1 GRPQKAPGG
10 VARPEGPPVSH
21 TRRPRRMKRAN
32 PAVIGGFIVGAVVLA
47 LVGAMILGSGKLLAE
62 TIKCVLYFEGAIQGL
77 YVGAP
82 VNFRGVKVGSVT
94 SIKMQ
99 FDRQNFDIRI
109 PVIVEFPKGAGS
121 PMEMLHADPRTS
133 KDALAA
139 LIERG
144 LRAQLQTDSLVTGQL
159 FIQLDLPPAMSPEV
173 GPKEATFD
181 PATKLLEIPT
191 VPTTLQEVSNTI
203 RRVFDKLAE
212 LPLEEMLRS
221 FEGTLLG
228 INRLVNAPELQ
239 EAIHNL
245 NVTLTGMQQVLQQA
259 DTQVTHV
266 ASSATTAL
274 ESVNK
279 AATDIRQLVQH
290 IDKQLGQVASSA
302 TTTFGQVGK
311 LTQTVNAQ
319 ALALATS
326 LSQTAEGALQAIERM
341 RETLT
346 AAQQLV
352 TPSAPVGYEL
362 VKTLREF
369 SETARS
375 LRVLANY

>member
-1 GRPQKAPGG
+1 
-10 VARPEGPPVSH
+10 
-21 TRRPRRMKRAN
+21 MKRAN
-32 PAVIGGFIVGAVVLA
+32 LAVIGGFIVGAVVLA
-47 LVGAMILGSGKLLAE
+47 IAGVMILGSGRLFTE
-62 TIKCVLYFEGAIQGL
+62 TIKCVMYFEGAIQGL

-94 SIKMQ
+94 SIKIQ
-99 FDRQNFDIRI
+99 FDRQNLDIRI
-109 PVIVEFPKGAGS
+109 PVIVDFPKGAGS
-121 PMEMLHADPRTS
+121 TMEMLHADSRTP

-159 FIQLDLPPAMSPEV
+159 FIQLDLPPAMSPEAA
-173 GPKEATFD
+173 PKEATFD

-191 VPTTLQEVSNTI
+191 VPTTLQEVSNTV

-245 NVTLTGMQQVLQQA
+245 NVTLTRMQQVLQQA

-274 ESVNK
+274 GSLNK
-279 AATDIRQLVQH
+279 AATDIHQLVQQTQQLVQH
-290 IDKQLGQVASSA
+290 VDKQLGQVASSA
-302 TTTFGQVGK
+302 TTTLGQVGK
-311 LTQTVNAQ
+311 LTQTVHAQ

-326 LSQTAEGALQAIERM
+326 LSQTAAGALEAIERL

-346 AAQQLV
+346 TAQQLV

-375 LRVLANY
+375 LRMLANYLERHPNALVFGRQESGAK

>member
-1 GRPQKAPGG
+1 
-10 VARPEGPPVSH
+10 
-21 TRRPRRMKRAN
+21 MKRAN
-32 PAVIGGFIVGAVVLA
+32 PAVIGGFIVGAAVLA
-47 LVGAMILGSGKLLAE
+47 IAGVMILGSGKLLAE
-62 TIKCVLYFEGAIQGL
+62 TIKCVMYFEGAIQGL

-109 PVIVEFPKGAGS
+109 PVIVEFPKGAGGT
-121 PMEMLHADPRTS
+121 MEMLNAGPRTP

-159 FIQLDLPPAMSPEV
+159 FIQLDLPPAMSPEAV
-173 GPKEATFD
+173 PREATID

-191 VPTTLQEVSNTI
+191 VPTTLQEVSNTV

-274 ESVNK
+274 ESLNK
-279 AATDIRQLVQH
+279 AATDIHQLARQTQQLVQH
-290 IDKQLGQVASSA
+290 VDKQLGQVASSA
-302 TTTFGQVGK
+302 TTTLGQVGK

-326 LSQTAEGALQAIERM
+326 LSQTAEGALHAIERM

-375 LRVLANY
+375 LRVLANYLERHPNALVFGRQETGTK

>member
-1 GRPQKAPGG
+1 
-10 VARPEGPPVSH
+10 V
-21 TRRPRRMKRAN
+21 
-32 PAVIGGFIVGAVVLA
+32 
-47 LVGAMILGSGKLLAE
+47 
-62 TIKCVLYFEGAIQGL
+62 
-77 YVGAP
+77 
-82 VNFRGVKVGSVT
+82 
-94 SIKMQ
+94 
-99 FDRQNFDIRI
+99 
-109 PVIVEFPKGAGS
+109 
-121 PMEMLHADPRTS
+121 
-133 KDALAA
+133 
-139 LIERG
+139 
-144 LRAQLQTDSLVTGQL
+144 
-159 FIQLDLPPAMSPEV
+159 
-173 GPKEATFD
+173 
-181 PATKLLEIPT
+181 TKLLEIPT
-191 VPTTLQEVSNTI
+191 VPTTLQEVSNTV

-259 DTQVTHV
+259 DTQVTRV
-266 ASSATTAL
+266 ASSATTTL
-274 ESVNK
+274 ESLHK
-279 AATDIRQLVQH
+279 AATDIRQLVQQMQQLVQH
-290 IDKQLGQVASSA
+290 GDKQLGQVASSA
-302 TTTFGQVGK
+302 TTTLGQVGK

-326 LSQTAEGALQAIERM
+326 LSQTAEGALHAIERM

-375 LRVLANY
+375 LRVLANYLERHPNALVFGRQESGTK

>member
-1 GRPQKAPGG
+1 
-10 VARPEGPPVSH
+10 
-21 TRRPRRMKRAN
+21 MKEAN

-47 LVGAMILGSGKLLAE
+47 IAGVMVFGSGKLFAE
-62 TIKCVLYFEGAIQGL
+62 TIKCVMYFEGAIQGL
-77 YVGAP
+77 HVGAP

-94 SIKMQ
+94 SLKMQ
-99 FDRQNFDIRI
+99 FDRQNLAIRI
-109 PVIVEFPKGAGS
+109 PVIVEFPKGAGGT
-121 PMEMLHADPRTS
+121 MEMLNADSRTP

-144 LRAQLQTDSLVTGQL
+144 LQAQLQTESLLTGQL
-159 FIQLDLPPAMSPEV
+159 FIQLDISPATSSEAAPR
-173 GPKEATFD
+173 EATID
-181 PATKLLEIPT
+181 PTTKLLEIPT

-203 RRVFDKLAE
+203 RRVLDKLAE

-221 FEGTLLG
+221 VEGTLLG
-228 INRLVNAPELQ
+228 INRLVNAPEVL
-239 EAIHNL
+239 EAVHNL
-245 NVTLTGMQQVLQQA
+245 NITLTEMQHVLQQA

-274 ESVNK
+274 ESLHK
-279 AATDIRQLVQH
+279 AATEIQQLAQQTQQLVQH
-290 IDKQLGQVASSA
+290 VDKQLGQVASSA
-302 TTTFGQVGK
+302 ATTLGQVGK
-311 LTQTVNAQ
+311 LTQTVNTQ

-326 LSQTAEGALQAIERM
+326 LSQTAAGALEAIERL

-346 AAQQLV
+346 AAQQFV
-352 TPSAPVGYEL
+352 MPSAPVGYEL

-375 LRVLANY
+375 LRMLASYLERHPNALVFGRQESGAK

>member
-1 GRPQKAPGG
+1 
-10 VARPEGPPVSH
+10 
-21 TRRPRRMKRAN
+21 MKRAN
-32 PAVIGGFIVGAVVLA
+32 PAVIGGFIVGAVVLVIA
-47 LVGAMILGSGKLLAE
+47 GVMMLGSGKLFTE
-62 TIKCVLYFEGAIQGL
+62 TIKCVMYFEGAIQGL

-99 FDRQNFDIRI
+99 FDRQNFAIRI
-109 PVIVEFPKGAGS
+109 PVIVDFPKGAGGT
-121 PMEMLHADPRTS
+121 MEMLNADPRAP

-144 LRAQLQTDSLVTGQL
+144 LRAQLQTDSLVTGLL
-159 FIQLDLPPAMSPEV
+159 FIQLDLPPATSPEAA
-173 GPKEATFD
+173 PREATVD

-191 VPTTLQEVSNTI
+191 VPTTLQEVSNTV
-203 RRVFDKLAE
+203 RQVLDKLAE

-221 FEGTLLG
+221 AEGTLLG

-245 NVTLTGMQQVLQQA
+245 NVTLTGMQQVLQQV
-259 DTQVTHV
+259 DTQVTRL

-274 ESVNK
+274 GSLNK
-279 AATDIRQLVQH
+279 AATEIQQLAQQTQQLVQH
-290 IDKQLGQVASSA
+290 VDKQLGQVTSSA
-302 TTTFGQVGK
+302 ATTLGQVGK

-319 ALALATS
+319 ALTLATS
-326 LSQTAEGALQAIERM
+326 LSQTAEGALHAIERM

-352 TPSAPVGYEL
+352 APSAPVGYEL

-375 LRVLANY
+375 LRILANYLERHPNALVFGRQESDAK

>member
-1 GRPQKAPGG
+1 
-10 VARPEGPPVSH
+10 
-21 TRRPRRMKRAN
+21 MKRAT
-32 PAVIGGFIVGAVVLA
+32 PAVIGGFIVGAVVLVIA
-47 LVGAMILGSGKLLAE
+47 GVMILGSGKLFTE
-62 TIKCVLYFEGAIQGL
+62 TIKCVMYFEGAIQGL

-99 FDRQNFDIRI
+99 FDRQNFAIRI
-109 PVIVEFPKGAGS
+109 PVIVEFPEGTSG
-121 PMEMLHADPRTS
+121 PMEMLHAAPRAP

-144 LRAQLQTDSLVTGQL
+144 LQAQLQTESLLTGQL
-159 FIQLDLPPAMSPEV
+159 FIQLDLPPAMSPEAA
-173 GPKEATFD
+173 PKEATFD

-191 VPTTLQEVSNTI
+191 VPTTLQEVSNTV

-259 DTQVTHV
+259 DTQVTRV

-274 ESVNK
+274 ESLNK
-279 AATDIRQLVQH
+279 AATDIRQLVQQTQQLMQH
-290 IDKQLGQVASSA
+290 GDKQLGQVASSA
-302 TTTFGQVGK
+302 TTTLGQVGK
-311 LTQTVNAQ
+311 LTQTMNAQ

-326 LSQTAEGALQAIERM
+326 LSQTAEGALHAIERM

-375 LRVLANY
+375 LRVLANYLERHPNALVFGRQESGTK

>member
-1 GRPQKAPGG
+1 
-10 VARPEGPPVSH
+10 
-21 TRRPRRMKRAN
+21 MKRAN
-32 PAVIGGFIVGAVVLA
+32 PAVIGGFIVGAVVLVIA
-47 LVGAMILGSGKLLAE
+47 GVMILGSGKLFTE
-62 TIKCVLYFEGAIQGL
+62 TIKCVMYFEGAIQGL

-94 SIKMQ
+94 NIKMQ
-99 FDRQNFDIRI
+99 LDRQNFNIRI
-109 PVIVEFPKGAGS
+109 PVIVEFPKGAGGT
-121 PMEMLHADPRTS
+121 MEMLHADPRTL

-144 LRAQLQTDSLVTGQL
+144 LQAQLQTESLLTGQL
-159 FIQLDLPPAMSPEV
+159 FIQLDLPPAMSPEAA
-173 GPKEATFD
+173 PKEPTFD

-191 VPTTLQEVSNTI
+191 VPTTLQEVSNTV

-228 INRLVNAPELQ
+228 INRLVNASELQ
-239 EAIHNL
+239 EAIRNL

-259 DTQVTHV
+259 DTQVTRV
-266 ASSATTAL
+266 AASATTAL
-274 ESVNK
+274 ESLNK
-279 AATDIRQLVQH
+279 AATDIRQLVQQTQQLVQH
-290 IDKQLGQVASSA
+290 GDKQLGQVASSA
-302 TTTFGQVGK
+302 TTTLGQVGK

-319 ALALATS
+319 VLALATS
-326 LSQTAEGALQAIERM
+326 LSQTAEGALHAIERM

-375 LRVLANY
+375 LRVLANYLERHPNALVFGRQESGAK

>member
-1 GRPQKAPGG
+1 
-10 VARPEGPPVSH
+10 
-21 TRRPRRMKRAN
+21 MKRAN

-47 LVGAMILGSGKLLAE
+47 IAGVMIFGSGKLFAG
-62 TIKCVLYFEGAIQGL
+62 TMKCVMYFEGSIQGL
-77 YVGAP
+77 YEGAS

-99 FDRQNFDIRI
+99 LDRQNFDIRI
-109 PVIVEFPKGAGS
+109 PVIVEFPRGS
-121 PMEMLHADPRTS
+121 GSTMEMLNVAPRAP
-133 KDALAA
+133 KNALAA

-144 LRAQLQTDSLVTGQL
+144 LRGQLQTDSLVTGLL
-159 FIQLDLPPAMSPEV
+159 FIQLDLPPATSPEAS
-173 GPKEATFD
+173 PREAIID
-181 PATKLLEIPT
+181 PTTRLLEIPT
-191 VPTTLQEVSNTI
+191 VPTTLQEVSNTV
-203 RRVFDKLAE
+203 RQVFDKFAE

-228 INRLVNAPELQ
+228 INRLVNAPEVL
-239 EAIHNL
+239 ATMHNL
-245 NVTLTGMQQVLQQA
+245 NVTLTGMQHMLQQA

-266 ASSATTAL
+266 ASSATTAF
-274 ESVNK
+274 ESFNR
-279 AATDIRQLVQH
+279 AATDIHQLTQQTQQLVQH
-290 IDKQLGQVASSA
+290 VDKQLGQVTSSA

-326 LSQTAEGALQAIERM
+326 LRQTAEGALRAIEGM

-352 TPSAPVGYEL
+352 MPSAPVGYEL

-375 LRVLANY
+375 LRMLANYLERHPNALVFGRQESGTK

>member
-1 GRPQKAPGG
+1 
-10 VARPEGPPVSH
+10 
-21 TRRPRRMKRAN
+21 MKRAN
-32 PAVIGGFIVGAVVLA
+32 PAVIGGFIVGAVILA
-47 LVGAMILGSGKLLAE
+47 IAGVMILGSGRLFTE
-62 TIKCVLYFEGAIQGL
+62 TIKCVMYFEGAIQGL

-99 FDRQNFDIRI
+99 FDRQSFDIHI
-109 PVIVEFPKGAGS
+109 PVIVDFPKGAGS
-121 PMEMLHADPRTS
+121 TMEMLNADPRTPT
-133 KDALAA
+133 DALAA

-159 FIQLDLPPAMSPEV
+159 FIQLDLPPATSPEV
-173 GPKEATFD
+173 VPREAVID

-203 RRVFDKLAE
+203 SRVLDKFAE
-212 LPLEEMLRS
+212 LPLEEMLHS
-221 FEGTLLG
+221 VEGTLLG

-245 NVTLTGMQQVLQQA
+245 NVTLTGMQQVLQRA
-259 DTQVTHV
+259 DTQVTRV
-266 ASSATTAL
+266 ASNATTAL
-274 ESVNK
+274 ESLHK
-279 AATDIRQLVQH
+279 AATDIQQLTQQTQQLVQH
-290 IDKQLGQVASSA
+290 VDKQLGQVASSA
-302 TTTFGQVGK
+302 TTTLGQVGK
-311 LTQTVNAQ
+311 LTQTVHAQ

-326 LSQTAEGALQAIERM
+326 LNQTAAGALSAIEGI

-375 LRVLANY
+375 LRTLANYLERHPNALVFGRQERDAK

>member
-1 GRPQKAPGG
+1 
-10 VARPEGPPVSH
+10 
-21 TRRPRRMKRAN
+21 MKRAN

-47 LVGAMILGSGKLLAE
+47 LAGVMIFGSGKLFAG
-62 TIKCVLYFEGAIQGL
+62 TIKCVMYFEGGIQGL
-77 YVGAP
+77 YEGAA

-99 FDRQNFDIRI
+99 LDRQNFDIRI
-109 PVIVEFPKGAGS
+109 PVIVEFPKGTGS
-121 PMEMLHADPRTS
+121 AMEMLNVDPSAPKNT
-133 KDALAA
+133 LAA

-144 LRAQLQTDSLVTGQL
+144 LRGQLQTDSLVTGLL
-159 FIQLDLPPAMSPEV
+159 FIQLDLPPAMSPEAA
-173 GPKEATFD
+173 PREATID
-181 PATKLLEIPT
+181 PTTKLLEIPT
-191 VPTTLQEVSNTI
+191 VPTTLQELSNTV
-203 RRVFDKLAE
+203 RQALDKLAE
-212 LPLEEMLRS
+212 LPIEEMLRS

-228 INRLVNAPELQ
+228 INRLVNAPEVLGAMQ
-239 EAIHNL
+239 NL

-266 ASSATTAL
+266 ASSATTAF
-274 ESVNK
+274 ESVNR
-279 AATDIRQLVQH
+279 AATDIQQLTQQTQQLVQH
-290 IDKQLGQVASSA
+290 VDKQLGQVTSSA

-311 LTQTVNAQ
+311 LTRTVNTQ
-319 ALALATS
+319 VLALATS
-326 LSQTAEGALQAIERM
+326 LRQTAEGALRAIEGM

-352 TPSAPVGYEL
+352 MPSAPVGYEL

-375 LRVLANY
+375 LRMLANYLERHPNALVFGRQESGTK

>member
-1 GRPQKAPGG
+1 
-10 VARPEGPPVSH
+10 
-21 TRRPRRMKRAN
+21 M
-32 PAVIGGFIVGAVVLA
+32 
-47 LVGAMILGSGKLLAE
+47 
-62 TIKCVLYFEGAIQGL
+62 YFEGAIQGL
-77 YVGAP
+77 YVGAS

-99 FDRQNFDIRI
+99 FNRQNFDIRI
-109 PVIVEFPKGAGS
+109 PVIVEFPRGAGG
-121 PMEMLHADPRTS
+121 PMEMLNADPRTS

-144 LRAQLQTDSLVTGQL
+144 LRAQLQTDSLVTGLL
-159 FIQLDLPPAMSPEV
+159 FIQLDLPPATSPEAA
-173 GPKEATFD
+173 PREATTD
-181 PATKLLEIPT
+181 PTTKLLEIPT
-191 VPTTLQEVSNTI
+191 VPTTLQEVSNTV
-203 RRVFDKLAE
+203 RQVLDKLAE
-212 LPLEEMLRS
+212 LPLEEMLHS

-228 INRLVNAPELQ
+228 INRLVNAPEVL

-259 DTQVTHV
+259 DTQVKRV
-266 ASSATTAL
+266 GSSATTAF
-274 ESVNK
+274 ESLNK
-279 AATDIRQLVQH
+279 AATDVHQLAQQTQQLVQH
-290 IDKQLGQVASSA
+290 VDKQLGQVAA
-302 TTTFGQVGK
+302 GAVTTLGQVGK

-319 ALALATS
+319 TLALAAS
-326 LSQTAEGALQAIERM
+326 LSQTATGALQAIERL

-346 AAQQLV
+346 VAQQLV

-375 LRVLANY
+375 LRMLANYLERHPNALVFGRQESGAK

>member
-1 GRPQKAPGG
+1 M
-10 VARPEGPPVSH
+10 
-21 TRRPRRMKRAN
+21 TRAN

-47 LVGAMILGSGKLLAE
+47 IAGVMILGSGKLFTE
-62 TIKCVLYFEGAIQGL
+62 TIKCVMYFEGAIQGL
-77 YVGAP
+77 HVGAP

-94 SIKMQ
+94 SIKMR
-99 FDRQNFDIRI
+99 FDRQNLDIRI
-109 PVIVEFPKGAGS
+109 PVIVDFPKGAGGA
-121 PMEMLHADPRTS
+121 MEMLNADPRTP
-133 KDALAA
+133 KDTLAA
-139 LIERG
+139 LIDRG
-144 LRAQLQTDSLVTGQL
+144 LQAQLQTDSLVTGLL
-159 FIQLDLPPAMSPEV
+159 FIQLDLPPATSPEAA
-173 GPKEATFD
+173 PKEATID

-203 RRVFDKLAE
+203 RLVLGKLAE

-221 FEGTLLG
+221 FERTLLG
-228 INRLVNAPELQ
+228 IDRLVNAPELQ

-259 DTQVTHV
+259 DTQVTRV
-266 ASSATTAL
+266 ASGATTAL
-274 ESVNK
+274 ESLNK
-279 AATDIRQLVQH
+279 AATDMHQLTQQTQQLVQH
-290 IDKQLGQVASSA
+290 VDKQLGQVASSA
-302 TTTFGQVGK
+302 TTTLGQVGK

-319 ALALATS
+319 ALVLATS
-326 LSQTAEGALQAIERM
+326 LSQTAEGALHAIERM

-352 TPSAPVGYEL
+352 MPSAPVGYEL

-375 LRVLANY
+375 LRILTNYLERHPNALVFGRQESGAK

>member
-1 GRPQKAPGG
+1 
-10 VARPEGPPVSH
+10 V
-21 TRRPRRMKRAN
+21 M
-32 PAVIGGFIVGAVVLA
+32 
-47 LVGAMILGSGKLLAE
+47 
-62 TIKCVLYFEGAIQGL
+62 YFEGGIQGL
-77 YVGAP
+77 YEGAA

-99 FDRQNFDIRI
+99 LDRQNFDIRI
-109 PVIVEFPKGAGS
+109 PVIVEFPKGTGS
-121 PMEMLHADPRTS
+121 AMEMLNVDPRAP

-144 LRAQLQTDSLVTGQL
+144 LRGQLQTDSLVTGLL
-159 FIQLDLPPAMSPEV
+159 FIQLDLPPAMSPEAA
-173 GPKEATFD
+173 PREATID
-181 PATKLLEIPT
+181 PTTKLLEIPT
-191 VPTTLQEVSNTI
+191 VPTTLQELSNTV
-203 RRVFDKLAE
+203 RQALDKLAE

-221 FEGTLLG
+221 FESTLLG
-228 INRLVNAPELQ
+228 INRLVNAPEVLG
-239 EAIHNL
+239 AMRNL

-266 ASSATTAL
+266 ASSATTAF
-274 ESVNK
+274 ESLNR
-279 AATDIRQLVQH
+279 AATDIQQLTQQTQQLVQH
-290 IDKQLGQVASSA
+290 VDKQFGQVTSSA

-311 LTQTVNAQ
+311 LTQTVNTQ

-326 LSQTAEGALQAIERM
+326 LRQTAEGALRAIEGM

-346 AAQQLV
+346 SAQQLV
-352 TPSAPVGYEL
+352 MPSAPVGYEL

-375 LRVLANY
+375 LRMLANYLERHPNALVFGRQESGTK